1 MSVSWNWLRMAVN
14 EVKRGRS
21 KKISNENVT
30 VYLVPS
36 KTPVI
41 RIDIKLEPKGG
52 DSNDVAVG
60 DSIVQRRFHR
70 EFNYQHR
77 QNV

>member
-52 DSNDVAVG
+52 DSNGVAVG
-60 DSIVQRRFHR
+60 DSIVQCRFHC
-70 EFNYQHR
+70 
-77 QNV
+77 

>member
-1 MSVSWNWLRMAVN
+1 MSVSWEWLRMAVN
-14 EVKRGRS
+14 EVNRGMT

-41 RIDIKLEPKGG
+41 RIDIKLEQKGG
-52 DSNDVAVG
+52 DRNYVAVG
-60 DSIVQRRFHR
+60 DNIVQCRFHC
-70 EFNYQHR
+70 
-77 QNV
+77 

>member
-1 MSVSWNWLRMAVN
+1 MSVSWNWVRMAVN
-14 EVKRGRS
+14 EVNRGRTN
-21 KKISNENVT
+21 KISNENVT

-52 DSNDVAVG
+52 DSNGVAVG
-60 DSIVQRRFHR
+60 DSIVQCRFHC
-70 EFNYQHR
+70 
-77 QNV
+77 

>member
-14 EVKRGRS
+14 EVNRGRS

-41 RIDIKLEPKGG
+41 RIDIKLEQKGG
-52 DSNDVAVG
+52 IPNDVAVG
-60 DSIVQRRFHR
+60 DSIVQCRFHC
-70 EFNYQHR
+70 
-77 QNV
+77 

>member
-1 MSVSWNWLRMAVN
+1 MSVSWDWLRMAVN
-14 EVKRGRS
+14 EVNRGRS
-21 KKISNENVT
+21 KKISSENVT

-52 DSNDVAVG
+52 DRNDVAVG
-60 DSIVQRRFHR
+60 DSIVQCRFHC
-70 EFNYQHR
+70 
-77 QNV
+77 

>member
-1 MSVSWNWLRMAVN
+1 MSVSWDWLRMAVN
-14 EVKRGRS
+14 EVNRGRT

-60 DSIVQRRFHR
+60 DSIVQRRFHS
-70 EFNYQHR
+70 EFHFQPW

>member
-1 MSVSWNWLRMAVN
+1 MAVSWNWVRMAVN
-14 EVKRGRS
+14 EVNRGRS

>member
-14 EVKRGRS
+14 DGRS

-52 DSNDVAVG
+52 D
-60 DSIVQRRFHR
+60 RK
-70 EFNYQHR
+70 
-77 QNV
+77 

>member
-1 MSVSWNWLRMAVN
+1 MAVSWSWLRMAVN
-14 EVKRGRS
+14 EVNRGMT

-41 RIDIKLEPKGG
+41 RIDIKLEQKGG
-52 DSNDVAVG
+52 IPNDVAVG
-60 DSIVQRRFHR
+60 DSIVQCRFHC
-70 EFNYQHR
+70 
-77 QNV
+77 

>member
-1 MSVSWNWLRMAVN
+1 MSVSWYWLRMAVN
-14 EVKRGRS
+14 EVNRGMT

-41 RIDIKLEPKGG
+41 RIDIKLEQKGG
-52 DSNDVAVG
+52 DSK
-60 DSIVQRRFHR
+60 
-70 EFNYQHR
+70 
-77 QNV
+77 

>member
-1 MSVSWNWLRMAVN
+1 MSVSWYWLRMAVN
-14 EVKRGRS
+14 EVNRGMT
-21 KKISNENVT
+21 KKISSENVT

-52 DSNDVAVG
+52 DSK
-60 DSIVQRRFHR
+60 
-70 EFNYQHR
+70 
-77 QNV
+77 

>member
-1 MSVSWNWLRMAVN
+1 MKTNVSVLGMARMAVN
-14 EVKRGRS
+14 EVNRGMT

-41 RIDIKLEPKGG
+41 RIDIKLESKGG
-52 DSNDVAVG
+52 ASK
-60 DSIVQRRFHR
+60 
-70 EFNYQHR
+70 
-77 QNV
+77 

>member
-14 EVKRGRS
+14 EVHRGRS
-21 KKISNENVT
+21 KKISKENVT

-60 DSIVQRRFHR
+60 DNIVQRRFHR
-70 EFNYQHR
+70 EFPYQHW

>member
-1 MSVSWNWLRMAVN
+1 MSVSWNWLRMAVD
-14 EVKRGRS
+14 EVNRGMT
-21 KKISNENVT
+21 KKISKDNVT

-41 RIDIKLEPKGG
+41 RIDIQLEPKGG

-60 DSIVQRRFHR
+60 DYIVQCRFHR
-70 EFNYQHR
+70 EFHYQHW

>member
-1 MSVSWNWLRMAVN
+1 MSVSWYWLRMAVN
-14 EVKRGRS
+14 EVNRGRS
-21 KKISNENVT
+21 KKISSENVT

-52 DSNDVAVG
+52 DRNDVAVG
-60 DSIVQRRFHR
+60 DSIVQCRFHC
-70 EFNYQHR
+70 
-77 QNV
+77 

>member
-1 MSVSWNWLRMAVN
+1 MSVSWNWVRMAVN
-14 EVKRGRS
+14 EVNRGRT

-52 DSNDVAVG
+52 D
-60 DSIVQRRFHR
+60 RK
-70 EFNYQHR
+70 
-77 QNV
+77 

>member
-1 MSVSWNWLRMAVN
+1 MAVSWDWLRMAVN
-14 EVKRGRS
+14 EINRGRS
-21 KKISNENVT
+21 KKLSNENVT

-52 DSNDVAVG
+52 DSK
-60 DSIVQRRFHR
+60 
-70 EFNYQHR
+70 
-77 QNV
+77 